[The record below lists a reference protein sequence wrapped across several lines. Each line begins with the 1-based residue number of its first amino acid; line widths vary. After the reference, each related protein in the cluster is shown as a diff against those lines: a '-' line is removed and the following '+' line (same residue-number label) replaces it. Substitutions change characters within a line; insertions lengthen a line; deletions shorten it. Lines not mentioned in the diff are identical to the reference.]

1 MRIKGI
7 IALLALAV
15 SCVRPSPAEPGIA
28 GILESAASSGKY
40 LYAHQDDL
48 PYGHSWV
55 ADIADP
61 LGRSDVLDVCGDYPA
76 MVGFDLGGIELGN
89 DAYLVEVPFVL
100 MRAQA

>member
-55 ADIADP
+55 ADIADRMP
-61 LGRSDVLDVCGDYPA
+61 R
-76 MVGFDLGGIELGN
+76 
-89 DAYLVEVPFVL
+89 
-100 MRAQA
+100 